1 MSNLTAS
8 RKSSGINNTAVH
20 GVAKAGTARSG
31 NSTGEMATSTDTNL
45 YVTAT
50 TTVGN

>member
-8 RKSSGINNTAVH
+8 RKSSGINNTAAH
-20 GVAKAGTARSG
+20 GAAKAGTACSG
-31 NSTGEMATSTDTNL
+31 SSTGETATSADTNL